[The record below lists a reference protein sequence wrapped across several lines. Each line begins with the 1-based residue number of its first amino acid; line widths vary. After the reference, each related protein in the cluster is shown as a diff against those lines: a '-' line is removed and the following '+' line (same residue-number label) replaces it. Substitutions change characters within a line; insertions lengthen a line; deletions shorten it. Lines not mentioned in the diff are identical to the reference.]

1 MKKKIKADKL
11 KQNIC
16 TQRKRSMQ
24 QQTITWYK
32 PNEMP
37 ESWKDG
43 RELLCRVS
51 NGNSTW
57 CEILFYYKDDEEIF
71 IGTLDDDHE
80 RLPGE
85 IDLIAALDE
94 INNLVVMK

>member
-1 MKKKIKADKL
+1 
-11 KQNIC
+11 
-16 TQRKRSMQ
+16 MQ

-43 RELLCRVS
+43 RELLCRIS
-51 NGNSTW
+51 NENTTW
-57 CEILFYYKDDEEIF
+57 CEILFYCNDDEEVF

-80 RLPGE
+80 RLPSE
-85 IDLIAALDE
+85 IDLILDLDE
-94 INNLVVMK
+94 INQLIVFNNTFN